1 MRGDLDFEQL
11 VDQHHAPLYRFAL
24 SLCRNE
30 SEAGDLVQET
40 FYLWAAKGHQLAD
53 VAKVK
58 AWLFTTLHREF
69 LGKRRR
75 FTRFPHHDLTEVEAE
90 LPEVPPELPAQ
101 LDWDVLSGCLARMDV
116 TFQSPVI
123 LFYLEDYSY
132 NEIAEILAVPLGT
145 VKSRIARGI
154 AQLQMMFSERK
165 PTGTSNSTRPP

>member
-69 LGKRRR
+69 LGTRRR
-75 FTRFPHHDLTEVEAE
+75 FTRFPHHELAEVEAE

-101 LDWDVLSGCLARMDV
+101 LDWDVLSGCLTRMDV
-116 TFQSPVI
+116 MFQSPVV

-132 NEIAEILAVPLGT
+132 NEIAEILAIPLGT

-165 PTGTSNSTRPP
+165 PTGTTNTTRPT